1 MHDDAVTTSWRRLIG
16 KVRGWRSESVH
27 DASAGTSRAATTA
40 CRGNRD
46 GEATQQ
52 ATRLATWEDE
62 GGTTSS

>member
-1 MHDDAVTTSWRRLIG
+1 MHDDAVTTSWRRLID

-27 DASAGTSRAATTA
+27 AACTVTSRAATAA
-40 CRGNRD
+40 CRANRD

-52 ATRLATWEDE
+52 AARLATWEDE